1 MVKEGTT
8 WWAGEAKKFV
18 VLAVVEQEGHT
29 WVYYRDE
36 NGSPPREYSCYQESF
51 LQRFS
56 QLPE

>member
-1 MVKEGTT
+1 MVEIGSR
-8 WWAGEAKKFV
+8 WWAGEGKKFV

-36 NGSPPREYSCYQESF
+36 AGAPPREYSCYQESF